1 MMRSLFSGMF
11 GLKSHQTRMDVIGNN
26 IANVNTYGFKS
37 SRVNFQD
44 VLSQTLRGPSSP
56 QEGKGGTNAMQVGLG
71 VKIGAIGI
79 SMTQGSLQTTGNST
93 DLSIDGDGFFVLS
106 DGSGYYYT
114 RAGAFGLDANRS
126 LIDPGTG
133 LKVMGWTKID
143 EKTGEVDT
151 NSPLTEVKISP
162 GRKISAKATTRVKY
176 ACNLDYSAVGEA
188 TIAYD
193 PNRTGLIRSTIPVG
207 SLLEAGSHT
216 IHVEAP
222 VKQELTGTEAFQSSG
237 GATPATA
244 SDKLFGYE
252 GESNVVNQFAPANSA
267 TGFLGTVNV
276 TTNMFWQ
283 SGAANDQ
290 YIRLPNGTEINFV
303 YDNGSGPQTI
313 TVTIGITPD
322 GSGGVVDT
330 LDEVAT
336 VINHQLSSSVGDLSI
351 AYDGTADHRFE
362 VSNSSGSTDY
372 DVAMYAQ
379 IATSDPAVQRFN
391 DTFEIGGTHTVTVA
405 AGDSD
410 DPVSNSYTAGDTQT
424 SIGDTIIIQGTNKVG
439 ATVYSVYTI
448 TASSTMHDLLSAI
461 SNAFEGSTAT
471 LDAGGHIILVDDQG
485 GASNTSLTL
494 TFQDTDPSQGNP
506 VDFGTFNV
514 TTTGEDAWAT
524 LDGGAPVT
532 FEVGQNNVLLIGGT
546 LGGYHAGGKLLVD
559 FSTNINTG
567 DVRVE
572 TTVPTYSTSIEV
584 YDSLGN
590 AHNLRMTF
598 TRDPGSG
605 DNTWKWEAS
614 LPDEPNIPLHGNTG
628 RVSFYPNGL
637 ISSWTFDGGATYISF
652 TAPGAEESRITPVVD
667 GEGSPINGITQ
678 FASPFTTK
686 GYYQD
691 GYQMGVM
698 QSFSISSSGDI
709 IGLYSNGRVQPI
721 GKIALALFNNPEG
734 LLKVGNSMFSESSN
748 SGRALITSPGKGGAG
763 ELTPSSLEMS
773 NVDLATQLTEMII
786 AQRGFSANSRIIT
799 TTDEMLQE
807 LLGLKR

>member
-56 QEGKGGTNAMQVGLG
+56 QNGKGGTNAMQVGLG

-114 RAGAFGLDANRS
+114 RAGAFGLDANRT

-143 EKTGEVDT
+143 ETTGEVDT
-151 NSPLTEVKISP
+151 NSPLTEVRISP
-162 GRKISAKATTRVKY
+162 GRKIEAKATTRVKY

-193 PNRTGLIRSTIPVG
+193 PNRTGLIRTTIPVG

-222 VKQELTGTEAFQSSG
+222 VRQELTGTEAFQSSG
-237 GATPATA
+237 GVTPATS
-244 SDKLFGYE
+244 SDRLFGYE
-252 GESNVVNQFAPANSA
+252 GEGNVVNQFAPANSS
-267 TGFLGTVNV
+267 TGFSGTINV
-276 TTNMFWQ
+276 TTNMFWE

-290 YIRLPNGTEINFV
+290 YIRLPNGTEIQFV
-303 YDNGSGPQTI
+303 YDDGSGAQTI

-330 LDEVAT
+330 LDEVAS
-336 VINHQLSSSVGDLSI
+336 VINSQIGLAGLSLS
-351 AYDGTADHRFE
+351 YDNTTDHRFE
-362 VSNSSGSTDY
+362 VDNSSGSNV

-379 IATSDPAVQRFN
+379 IATSNPEVGRFN
-391 DTFEIGGTHTVTVA
+391 DTFDFGGTHTVTVNN
-405 AGDSD
+405 GDTGD
-410 DPVSNSYTAGDTQT
+410 AVSASYTAGDTRT
-424 SIGDTIIIQGTNKVG
+424 SIGDTILITGTNKVG
-439 ATVYSVYTI
+439 GAVNAVYTI

-494 TFQDTDPSQGNP
+494 TFQDTDPSQGSD
-506 VDFGTFNV
+506 VVLGTFSE
-514 TTTGEDAWAT
+514 TTTGEDAWAS
-524 LDGGAPVT
+524 LDGGAHVT

-559 FSTNINTG
+559 FSTNITTG

-614 LPDEPNIPLHGNTG
+614 LPDEPSITLHGNTG

-637 ISSWTFDGGATYISF
+637 ISNWTFDGGATYISF
-652 TAPGAEESRITPVVD
+652 TAPGAEENRITPVVD

-691 GYQMGVM
+691 GYPMGVM

-721 GKIALALFNNPEG
+721 AKIALALFNNPEG
-734 LLKVGNSMFSESSN
+734 LLKIGNSMFSESSN
-748 SGRALITSPGKGGAG
+748 SGRALITAPGKGGAG

>member
-71 VKIGAIGI
+71 VKIGAIGL

-114 RAGAFGLDANRS
+114 RAGAFGLDANRT
-126 LIDPGTG
+126 LVDPATG

-143 EKTGEVDT
+143 ETTGEVDT
-151 NSPLTEVKISP
+151 NSQLTEVRISP
-162 GRKISAKATTRVKY
+162 GRKIEAKATTRVKY

-193 PNRTGLIRSTIPVG
+193 PNRTGLIRTTIPVG

-222 VKQELTGTEAFQSSG
+222 VQQVVTGDEAFQSSG
-237 GATPATA
+237 GVTPATA
-244 SDKLFGYE
+244 SDRLFGYE
-252 GESNVVNQFAPANSA
+252 GESNVVNQFAPANDTA
-267 TGFLGTVNV
+267 TGFLGTINV
-276 TTNMFWQ
+276 TTNMFW
-283 SGAANDQ
+283 GDNATNDDE
-290 YIRLPNGTEINFV
+290 YIRLPNGTEVLFV
-303 YDNGSGPQTI
+303 YDDGSGPQTI

-330 LDEVAT
+330 LSEIADR
-336 VINHQLSSSVGDLSI
+336 INAQIGIANLSLS
-351 AYDGTADHRFE
+351 YD
-362 VSNSSGSTDY
+362 GSTDY
-372 DVAMYAQ
+372 RFEVDNSTGGSVDVAMYAQ
-379 IATSDPAVQRFN
+379 ISSADPRVTRFN
-391 DTFEIGGTHTVTVA
+391 DTFEISGSHTVTVA
-405 AGDSD
+405 DGTTGAQ
-410 DPVSNSYTAGDTQT
+410 VSHSYTAGDTQT
-424 SIGDTIIIQGTNKVG
+424 SIGDRIIIQGTNKVG
-439 ATVYSVYTI
+439 ASVYAVYTI
-448 TASSTMHDLLSAI
+448 TESSTMHDLLSAI

-471 LDAGGHIILVDDQG
+471 LDASGHIILTDDQG

-494 TFQDTDPSQGNP
+494 TFDDADPSQGNP
-506 VDFGTFNV
+506 PQLGNFAV
-514 TTTGEDAWAT
+514 TTAGEDAWAS
-524 LDGGAPVT
+524 LDGGAHVT
-532 FEVGQNNVLLIGGT
+532 FQVGQNNVLLIGGT
-546 LGGYHAGGKLLVD
+546 LGGYHAGGKLVVD
-559 FSTNINTG
+559 FSTNISTG

-605 DNTWKWEAS
+605 DNVWTWEAS
-614 LPDEPNIPLHGNTG
+614 LPDEPSITLHGNTG

-637 ISSWTFDGGATYISF
+637 ISNWTFDGGATYISF
-652 TAPGAEESRITPVVD
+652 TAPGAEETRITPVVD

-691 GYQMGVM
+691 GYPMGVM

-721 GKIALALFNNPEG
+721 AKIALALFNNPEG

-748 SGRALITSPGKGGAG
+748 SGRALITSPGRGGAG